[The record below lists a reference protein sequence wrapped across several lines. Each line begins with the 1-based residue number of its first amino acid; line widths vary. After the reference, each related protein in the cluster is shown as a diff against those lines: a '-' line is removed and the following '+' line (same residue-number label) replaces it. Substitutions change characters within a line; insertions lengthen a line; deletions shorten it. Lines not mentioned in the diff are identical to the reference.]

1 MSSLSS
7 NLTASSPLLPLASLE
22 TVDSMGV
29 PSSLEELELGMRHTG
44 SDAMGSTEHR
54 DTNVPALMVAET
66 RGEEGLVAFER
77 SVYL

>member
-44 SDAMGSTEHR
+44 SDAMGSTGHI

-66 RGEEGLVAFER
+66 HGEEGLVAFER